1 MASEPPLVGRP
12 VNIGDVQ
19 VTPVSD
25 GFLRFRPTDFF
36 PRSSADT
43 WEVEAHRAWLD
54 GDGMLVLPM
63 ASFVIRAPGT
73 TLLVDC
79 GLNQDDGDDW
89 RGGRLP
95 DALSAAGLTRDEI
108 DVVVFTHLH
117 VDHVGWATDAGSPF
131 FPRATYR
138 CHGADWEWSATA
150 QSGLHGARLAGLA
163 ERLDPIGDG
172 ERLAPGVTAV
182 ATPGHTPGHIAVVV
196 SGPGER
202 AFLLGD
208 VAHCPVQLTP
218 GDWKT
223 WGDVDPVGAAR
234 TRDRLLREI
243 EGDDIVASAH
253 FPELHFGRLV
263 SAGEGRTWVP
273 LS

>member
-1 MASEPPLVGRP
+1 MSEPGLVGRP
-12 VNIGDVQ
+12 ISVGDVQ

-36 PRSSADT
+36 PRSTRAD
-43 WEVEAHRAWLD
+43 WEVEAHRALLD
-54 GDGMLVLPM
+54 AHGMLVLPM
-63 ASFVIRAPGT
+63 TSFVLRSSGT

-79 GLNQDDGDDW
+79 GLNQDDGGDW

-95 DALSAAGLTRDEI
+95 DALAAAGLTPDDI
-108 DVVVFTHLH
+108 DIVVFTHLH
-117 VDHVGWATDAGSPF
+117 VDHVGWATDSGRPF

-138 CHGADWEWSATA
+138 CHAADWEWSVSA
-150 QSGLHGARLAGLA
+150 QVGLHEARLAALA
-163 ERLDPIGDG
+163 ERIDPVGDG
-172 ERLAPGVTAV
+172 EQLAPGVTAI
-182 ATPGHTPGHIAVVV
+182 ATPGHTPGHLAIVL
-196 SGPGER
+196 SGPGQR

-218 GDWKT
+218 GDWAT
-223 WGDVDPVGAAR
+223 WGDVDPVGAVR
-234 TRDRLLREI
+234 TRERLLREI
-243 EGDDIVASAH
+243 GGDDMVASAH

-273 LS
+273 LP